1 MDATLP
7 LIPFIIPMQTSD
19 NNKRIAKNTL
29 LLYVRMLFTMAV
41 SLFTSRVI
49 LNTLGVEDYGTY
61 NVVGGIVTMF
71 SVLSGSLSASISRF
85 ITFELGRGNIQRLK
99 TVFSTGVNIQLG
111 MSLFIVLIAEV
122 VGVWF
127 LNAKMNIPSDRLV
140 AANWVFQCAI
150 LTFVLNLLSVP
161 YNAAIIAH
169 EKMSVFAYISVVEV
183 TLKLIIVYML
193 TISPFDRLK
202 TYAVLLLCVG
212 AIIRFIYGYYCKR
225 HFEECTYH
233 FILDKPVL
241 KEMTG
246 FAGWNFLGNGAY
258 MLNTQGVNIL
268 MNLYFGVAV
277 NAARGVAT
285 QVDAA
290 LKQFVNNF
298 TTAVNPQITKS
309 YAQGDLEYMHKLV
322 CRSAK
327 FSAFLMMFFAVPII
341 LETNTIL
348 TIWLKT
354 VPDYAVIFLQWIII
368 SSFMDT
374 VLANSLV
381 TSMFATGKIKRYQI
395 IVTTVGCLVFPLS
408 WIAFKLGFEP
418 QVGYILYFI
427 IYTILLFVRLYL
439 LKDMV
444 KLPVM
449 MYVREVLLKVILVMC
464 ISFVLPMAL
473 RLSMQEGWLRLIT
486 ICAIGTII
494 TALVEFRI
502 GLTTNERLF
511 VTEKLKK
518 IKIIQEL
525 KSKYLKMKDLLTIS
539 GGGKN
544 RSLPLHFLC
553 FLFVLQQA
561 SV

>member
-1 MDATLP
+1 MSN
-7 LIPFIIPMQTSD
+7 QTSD

-49 LNTLGVEDYGTY
+49 LNTLGVEDYGIN

-71 SVLSGSLSASISRF
+71 SVLSGSLSSSISRF
-85 ITFELGRGNIQRLK
+85 ITFELGKGNIERLK
-99 TVFSTGVNIQLG
+99 TIFSTGVNIQLG
-111 MSLFIVLIAEV
+111 MSVLIIIIAEA
-122 VGVWF
+122 VGIWF
-127 LNAKMNIPSDRLV
+127 LNTKMNIPTDRMV

-169 EKMSVFAYISVVEV
+169 EKMSAFAYISVVEV
-183 TLKLIIVYML
+183 SLKLIIVYML
-193 TISPFDRLK
+193 MISPFDRLE
-202 TYAVLLLCVG
+202 TYAVLLLLVG
-212 AIIRFIYGYYCKR
+212 AVIRFIYGYYCKR

-233 FILDKPVL
+233 FVFYKPVL

-277 NAARGVAT
+277 NAARGIAT

-309 YAQGDLEYMHKLV
+309 YAQGDLDYMHKLV

-449 MYVREVLLKVILVMC
+449 MYIREVLYKLAPIIVVGFAIPGILILTMD
-464 ISFVLPMAL
+464 A
-473 RLSMQEGWLRLIT
+473 GWLRLILV
-486 ICAIGTII
+486 CLLSVLV
-494 TALVEFRI
+494 TAASEYFI
-502 GLTTNERLF
+502 GLSNKEKNF
-511 VTEKLKK
+511 VAEK
-518 IKIIQEL
+518 IKLVIGKI
-525 KSKYLKMKDLLTIS
+525 KSKWE
-539 GGGKN
+539 
-544 RSLPLHFLC
+544 
-553 FLFVLQQA
+553 
-561 SV
+561 

>member
-1 MDATLP
+1 MSNQTL
-7 LIPFIIPMQTSD
+7 D

-49 LNTLGVEDYGTY
+49 LNTLGVEDYGIN

-71 SVLSGSLSASISRF
+71 SVLSGSLSSSISRF
-85 ITFELGRGNIQRLK
+85 ITFELGKGNIERLK
-99 TVFSTGVNIQLG
+99 TIFSTGVNIQLG
-111 MSLFIVLIAEV
+111 MSVLIIIIAEA
-122 VGVWF
+122 VGIWF
-127 LNAKMNIPSDRLV
+127 LNAKMNIPADRMV

-169 EKMSVFAYISVVEV
+169 EKMSAFAYISVVEV
-183 TLKLIIVYML
+183 SLKLIIVYML
-193 TISPFDRLK
+193 MISPFDRLE
-202 TYAVLLLCVG
+202 TYAVLLLLVG
-212 AIIRFIYGYYCKR
+212 AVIRFIYGYYCKC

-233 FILDKPVL
+233 FVFDKPVL

-309 YAQGDLEYMHKLV
+309 YAQGDLDYMHKLV

-327 FSAFLMMFFAVPII
+327 FSAFLMMFFTVPII

-449 MYVREVLLKVILVMC
+449 MYIREVLYKLVPVIVVGFAIPGILILTMD
-464 ISFVLPMAL
+464 A
-473 RLSMQEGWLRLIT
+473 GWLRLILV
-486 ICAIGTII
+486 CLLSVLV
-494 TALVEFRI
+494 TAASEYFI
-502 GLTTNERLF
+502 GLSNKEKDF
-511 VTEKLKK
+511 VAEK
-518 IKIIQEL
+518 IKLVI
-525 KSKYLKMKDLLTIS
+525 
-539 GGGKN
+539 GKIKK
-544 RSLPLHFLC
+544 
-553 FLFVLQQA
+553 
-561 SV
+561 

>member
-1 MDATLP
+1 MSN
-7 LIPFIIPMQTSD
+7 QTSD

-49 LNTLGVEDYGTY
+49 LNTLGVEDYGIN

-71 SVLSGSLSASISRF
+71 SVLSGSLSSSISRF
-85 ITFELGRGNIQRLK
+85 ITFELGKGNIERLK
-99 TVFSTGVNIQLG
+99 TIFSTGINIQLG
-111 MSLFIVLIAEV
+111 MSVLIIIIAEA
-122 VGVWF
+122 VGIWF
-127 LNAKMNIPSDRLV
+127 LNTKMNIPTDRMV

-169 EKMSVFAYISVVEV
+169 EKMSAFAYISVVEV
-183 TLKLIIVYML
+183 SLKLIIVYML
-193 TISPFDRLK
+193 MISPFDRLE
-202 TYAVLLLCVG
+202 TYAVLLLLVG
-212 AIIRFIYGYYCKR
+212 AVIRFIYGYYCKR
-225 HFEECTYH
+225 HFEECNYH
-233 FILDKPVL
+233 FVFDKPVL

-277 NAARGVAT
+277 NAARGIAT

-309 YAQGDLEYMHKLV
+309 YAQGDLDYMHKLV

-449 MYVREVLLKVILVMC
+449 MYIREVLYKLAPIIVVGFSIPGILILTMD
-464 ISFVLPMAL
+464 A
-473 RLSMQEGWLRLIT
+473 GWLRLILV
-486 ICAIGTII
+486 CLLSVLV
-494 TALVEFRI
+494 TAASEYFI
-502 GLTTNERLF
+502 GLSNKEKNF
-511 VTEKLKK
+511 VAEK
-518 IKIIQEL
+518 IKLVI
-525 KSKYLKMKDLLTIS
+525 
-539 GGGKN
+539 GKIKK
-544 RSLPLHFLC
+544 
-553 FLFVLQQA
+553 
-561 SV
+561 

>member
-1 MDATLP
+1 MSN
-7 LIPFIIPMQTSD
+7 QTSD

-49 LNTLGVEDYGTY
+49 LNTLGVEDYGIN

-71 SVLSGSLSASISRF
+71 SVLSGSLSSSISRF
-85 ITFELGRGNIQRLK
+85 ITFELGKRNIERLK
-99 TVFSTGVNIQLG
+99 TIFSTGVNIQLG
-111 MSLFIVLIAEV
+111 MSVLIIIIAEA
-122 VGVWF
+122 VGIWF
-127 LNAKMNIPSDRLV
+127 LNAKMNIPADRMV

-169 EKMSVFAYISVVEV
+169 EKMSAFAYISVVEV

-193 TISPFDRLK
+193 MISPFDRLE
-202 TYAVLLLCVG
+202 TYAVLLLLVG
-212 AIIRFIYGYYCKR
+212 AVIRFIYGYYCKR

-233 FILDKPVL
+233 FVFDKPVL

-246 FAGWNFLGNGAY
+246 FAVWNFLGNGAY

-277 NAARGVAT
+277 NAARGIAT

-309 YAQGDLEYMHKLV
+309 YAQGDLDYMHKLV

-327 FSAFLMMFFAVPII
+327 FSAFLMLFFAIPIL
-341 LETNTIL
+341 LETQSIL

-354 VPDYAVIFLQWIII
+354 VPEYAAIFLQLIII
-368 SSFMDT
+368 SSFVDT

-381 TSMFATGKIKRYQI
+381 TSMFATGNIKRYQI
-395 IVTTVGCLVFPLS
+395 IVTTIGCLVFPFS
-408 WIAFKLGFEP
+408 WIAFQLGFQPEIAY
-418 QVGYILYFI
+418 VLYFI
-427 IYTILLFVRLYL
+427 IYTVLLGVRLYL

-449 MYVREVLLKVILVMC
+449 MYVREVLYR
-464 ISFVLPMAL
+464 VLPVMIICFIIPMMI
-473 RLSMQEGWLRLIT
+473 RYSMQEGWMRLILLSLVST
-486 ICAIGTII
+486 IV
-494 TALVEFRI
+494 TAVVEYSI
-502 GLTTNERLF
+502 GLTKNERKF
-511 VTEKLKK
+511 IVGK
-518 IKIIQEL
+518 INNKNI
-525 KSKYLKMKDLLTIS
+525 KDKYLKMKELLTKM
-539 GGGKN
+539 GVKTDN
-544 RSLPLHFLC
+544 FYQYPCAFCLC
-553 FLFVLQQA
+553 YNKQVINNKQEA
-561 SV
+561 WR

>member
-1 MDATLP
+1 M
-7 LIPFIIPMQTSD
+7 S
-19 NNKRIAKNTL
+19 L
-29 LLYVRMLFTMAV
+29 LV
-41 SLFTSRVI
+41 VI
-49 LNTLGVEDYGTY
+49 LAEA
-61 NVVGGIVTMF
+61 VGI
-71 SVLSGSLSASISRF
+71 
-85 ITFELGRGNIQRLK
+85 
-99 TVFSTGVNIQLG
+99 
-111 MSLFIVLIAEV
+111 
-122 VGVWF
+122 WF
-127 LNAKMNIPSDRLV
+127 LNTKMNIPVERLN

-169 EKMSVFAYISVVEV
+169 EKMSAFAYISVVEV

-202 TYAVLLLCVG
+202 TYAVLLLLVG

-233 FILDKPVL
+233 FIFDKPIL

-309 YAQGDLEYMHKLV
+309 YAQGDLDYMHKLV

-449 MYVREVLLKVILVMC
+449 MYIREVLYKLAPVIVVGFAIPGILILTMD
-464 ISFVLPMAL
+464 A
-473 RLSMQEGWLRLIT
+473 GWLRLILV
-486 ICAIGTII
+486 CLLSVLV
-494 TALVEFRI
+494 TAASEYFI
-502 GLTTNERLF
+502 GLSNKEKDF
-511 VTEKLKK
+511 VAEK
-518 IKIIQEL
+518 IKLVI
-525 KSKYLKMKDLLTIS
+525 
-539 GGGKN
+539 GKIKK
-544 RSLPLHFLC
+544 
-553 FLFVLQQA
+553 
-561 SV
+561 

>member
-1 MDATLP
+1 MSN
-7 LIPFIIPMQTSD
+7 QTSD

-49 LNTLGVEDYGTY
+49 LNTLGVEDYGIN

-71 SVLSGSLSASISRF
+71 SVLSGSLSSSISRF
-85 ITFELGRGNIQRLK
+85 ITFELGKGNIERLK
-99 TVFSTGVNIQLG
+99 TIFSTGVNIQLG
-111 MSLFIVLIAEV
+111 MSVLIIIIAEA
-122 VGVWF
+122 VGIWF
-127 LNAKMNIPSDRLV
+127 LNAKMNIPADRMV

-169 EKMSVFAYISVVEV
+169 EKMSAFAYISVIEV

-193 TISPFDRLK
+193 MISPFDRLE
-202 TYAVLLLCVG
+202 TYAVLLLLVG
-212 AIIRFIYGYYCKR
+212 TVIRFIYGYYCKR

-233 FILDKPVL
+233 FVFDKPVL

-277 NAARGVAT
+277 NAARGIAT

-309 YAQGDLEYMHKLV
+309 YAQGDLAYMHKLV

-418 QVGYILYFI
+418 QVGYILYFF

-449 MYVREVLLKVILVMC
+449 MYIREVLYKLAPVIVVGFTIPGILILTMN
-464 ISFVLPMAL
+464 A
-473 RLSMQEGWLRLIT
+473 GWLRLILV
-486 ICAIGTII
+486 CLLSVLV
-494 TALVEFRI
+494 TAASEYFI
-502 GLTTNERLF
+502 GLSNKEKDF
-511 VTEKLKK
+511 VAEK
-518 IKIIQEL
+518 IKLVI
-525 KSKYLKMKDLLTIS
+525 
-539 GGGKN
+539 GKIKK
-544 RSLPLHFLC
+544 
-553 FLFVLQQA
+553 
-561 SV
+561 

>member
-1 MDATLP
+1 
-7 LIPFIIPMQTSD
+7 
-19 NNKRIAKNTL
+19 
-29 LLYVRMLFTMAV
+29 
-41 SLFTSRVI
+41 
-49 LNTLGVEDYGTY
+49 
-61 NVVGGIVTMF
+61 MF

-85 ITFELGRGNIQRLK
+85 ITFELGKGNLQRLK

-111 MSLFIVLIAEV
+111 MSLLVVILAEA
-122 VGVWF
+122 VGIWF
-127 LNAKMNIPSDRLV
+127 LNTKMNIPVERLN

-169 EKMSVFAYISVVEV
+169 EKMSAFAYISVVEV

-202 TYAVLLLCVG
+202 TYAVLLLLVG

-233 FILDKPVL
+233 FIFDKPIL

-309 YAQGDLEYMHKLV
+309 YAQGDLDYMHKLV

-449 MYVREVLLKVILVMC
+449 MYIREVLYKLAPVIVVGFAIPGILILTMD
-464 ISFVLPMAL
+464 A
-473 RLSMQEGWLRLIT
+473 GWLRLILV
-486 ICAIGTII
+486 CLLSVLV
-494 TALVEFRI
+494 TAASEYFI
-502 GLTTNERLF
+502 GLSNKEKDF
-511 VTEKLKK
+511 VAEK
-518 IKIIQEL
+518 IKLVI
-525 KSKYLKMKDLLTIS
+525 
-539 GGGKN
+539 GKIKK
-544 RSLPLHFLC
+544 
-553 FLFVLQQA
+553 
-561 SV
+561 

>member
-1 MDATLP
+1 MSN
-7 LIPFIIPMQTSD
+7 QTSD

-49 LNTLGVEDYGTY
+49 LNTLGVEDYGIN

-71 SVLSGSLSASISRF
+71 SVLSGSLSSSISRF
-85 ITFELGRGNIQRLK
+85 ITFELGKGNIERLK
-99 TVFSTGVNIQLG
+99 TIFSTGVNIQLG
-111 MSLFIVLIAEV
+111 MSVLIIIIAEA
-122 VGVWF
+122 VGIWF
-127 LNAKMNIPSDRLV
+127 LNAKMNIPADRMV

-169 EKMSVFAYISVVEV
+169 EKMSAFAYISVVEV
-183 TLKLIIVYML
+183 SLKLIIVYML
-193 TISPFDRLK
+193 MISPFDRLE
-202 TYAVLLLCVG
+202 TYAVLLLLVG
-212 AIIRFIYGYYCKR
+212 AVIRFIYGYYCKR

-233 FILDKPVL
+233 FVFDKPVL

-309 YAQGDLEYMHKLV
+309 YAQGDLDYMHKLV

-327 FSAFLMMFFAVPII
+327 FSAFLMMFFTVPII

-449 MYVREVLLKVILVMC
+449 IYIREVLYKLVPVIVVGFAIPGILILTMD
-464 ISFVLPMAL
+464 A
-473 RLSMQEGWLRLIT
+473 GWLRLILV
-486 ICAIGTII
+486 CLLSVLV
-494 TALVEFRI
+494 TAASEYFI
-502 GLTTNERLF
+502 GLSNKEKDF
-511 VTEKLKK
+511 VAEK
-518 IKIIQEL
+518 IKLVI
-525 KSKYLKMKDLLTIS
+525 
-539 GGGKN
+539 GKIKK
-544 RSLPLHFLC
+544 
-553 FLFVLQQA
+553 
-561 SV
+561 

>member
-1 MDATLP
+1 MSN
-7 LIPFIIPMQTSD
+7 QTSD

-49 LNTLGVEDYGTY
+49 LNTLGVEDYGIN

-71 SVLSGSLSASISRF
+71 SVLSGSLSSSISRF
-85 ITFELGRGNIQRLK
+85 ITFELGKGNIERLK
-99 TVFSTGVNIQLG
+99 TIFSTGVNIQLG
-111 MSLFIVLIAEV
+111 MSVLIIIIAEA
-122 VGVWF
+122 VGIWF
-127 LNAKMNIPSDRLV
+127 LNAKMNIPADRMV

-169 EKMSVFAYISVVEV
+169 EKMSAFAYISVVEV

-212 AIIRFIYGYYCKR
+212 AVIRFIYGYYCKR

-233 FILDKPVL
+233 LVFDKPVL

-246 FAGWNFLGNGAY
+246 FAGWNFLGNGSY
-258 MLNTQGVNIL
+258 MLNTQGINIL

-277 NAARGVAT
+277 NAARGIAT

-309 YAQGDLEYMHKLV
+309 YAQGDLDYMHKLV

-327 FSAFLMMFFAVPII
+327 FSAFLMLFFAIPIL
-341 LETNTIL
+341 LETQSIL

-354 VPDYAVIFLQWIII
+354 VPEYAAIFLQLIII
-368 SSFMDT
+368 SSFVDT

-381 TSMFATGKIKRYQI
+381 TSMFATGNIKRYQI
-395 IVTTVGCLVFPLS
+395 IVTTIGCLVFPFS
-408 WIAFKLGFEP
+408 WIAFQLGFQPEIAY
-418 QVGYILYFI
+418 VLYFI
-427 IYTILLFVRLYL
+427 IYTVLLGVRLYL

-444 KLPVM
+444 KLPIM
-449 MYVREVLLKVILVMC
+449 MYVREVLYR
-464 ISFVLPMAL
+464 VLPVMIICFIIPMMI
-473 RLSMQEGWLRLIT
+473 RYSMQEGWMRLILLCLVST
-486 ICAIGTII
+486 IV
-494 TALVEFRI
+494 TAVVEYSI
-502 GLTTNERLF
+502 GLTKNERKF
-511 VTEKLKK
+511 IVGK
-518 IKIIQEL
+518 INNKNINNNI
-525 KSKYLKMKDLLTIS
+525 KDKYLKMKELLAKM
-539 GGGKN
+539 GGVKTDN
-544 RSLPLHFLC
+544 FYQYPCAFCLC
-553 FLFVLQQA
+553 YNKQVINNKQEA
-561 SV
+561 WR

>member
-1 MDATLP
+1 MSN
-7 LIPFIIPMQTSD
+7 QTSD

-49 LNTLGVEDYGTY
+49 LNTLGVEDYGIN

-71 SVLSGSLSASISRF
+71 SVLSGSLSSSISRF
-85 ITFELGRGNIQRLK
+85 ITFELGKGNIERLK
-99 TVFSTGVNIQLG
+99 TIFSTGVNIQLG
-111 MSLFIVLIAEV
+111 MSVLIIIIAEA
-122 VGVWF
+122 VGIWF
-127 LNAKMNIPSDRLV
+127 LNTKMNIPTDRMV

-169 EKMSVFAYISVVEV
+169 EKMSAFAYISVVEV
-183 TLKLIIVYML
+183 SLKLIIVYML
-193 TISPFDRLK
+193 MISPFDRLE
-202 TYAVLLLCVG
+202 TYAVLLLLVG
-212 AIIRFIYGYYCKR
+212 AVIRFIYGYYCKR

-233 FILDKPVL
+233 FVFDKPVL

-277 NAARGVAT
+277 NAARGIAT

-309 YAQGDLEYMHKLV
+309 YAQGDLDYMHKLV

-444 KLPVM
+444 KLPVV
-449 MYVREVLLKVILVMC
+449 MYIREVLYKLAPIIVVGFAIPGILILTMD
-464 ISFVLPMAL
+464 A
-473 RLSMQEGWLRLIT
+473 GWLRLILV
-486 ICAIGTII
+486 CLLSVLV
-494 TALVEFRI
+494 TAASEYFI
-502 GLTTNERLF
+502 GLSNKEKNF
-511 VTEKLKK
+511 VAEK
-518 IKIIQEL
+518 IKLVIGKI
-525 KSKYLKMKDLLTIS
+525 KSKWE
-539 GGGKN
+539 
-544 RSLPLHFLC
+544 
-553 FLFVLQQA
+553 
-561 SV
+561 

>member
-1 MDATLP
+1 MSDV
-7 LIPFIIPMQTSD
+7 FI

-29 LLYVRMLFTMAV
+29 MLYVRMLFTMAV

-49 LNTLGVEDYGTY
+49 LNTLGVEGYGIQ
-61 NVVGGIVTMF
+61 NVVGGVVAMF
-71 SVLSGSLSASISRF
+71 SVLSGSMSSSISRF
-85 ITFELGRGNIQRLK
+85 ITFELGRGEIDRLK
-99 TVFSTGVNIQLG
+99 TVFSTGINIQLG
-111 MSLFIVLIAEV
+111 MSLLVIVVAEA

-127 LNAKMNIPSDRLV
+127 LNCKMNIPAERMV
-140 AANWVFQCAI
+140 AANWVFQCSI

-169 EKMSVFAYISVVEV
+169 EKMSAFAYISVIEV

-193 TISPFDRLK
+193 IISPFDRLI
-202 TYAVLLLCVG
+202 TYSVLLMCVG
-212 AIIRFIYGYYCKR
+212 ALIRFIYGYYCKR

-233 FILDKPVL
+233 FVYDKDILKS
-241 KEMTG
+241 MTS

-268 MNLYFGVAV
+268 MNMYFGVAV

-309 YAQGDLEYMHKLV
+309 YAQGDLTEMHKLV

-327 FSAFLMMFFAVPII
+327 FSAFLMLFFAVPII
-341 LETNTIL
+341 LETDTIL
-348 TIWLKT
+348 SLWLKT
-354 VPDYAVIFLQWIII
+354 PPAYASVFLKYIII

-381 TSMFATGKIKRYQI
+381 TSMFATGDIKKYQI

-408 WIAFKLGFEP
+408 WLAFQLGFEP

-427 IYTILLFVRLYL
+427 IYSILLFVRLHL

-449 MYVREVLLKVILVMC
+449 MYVREVLFRVVPVMAICFAVSSVPIFTMEGSLVRLTC
-464 ISFVLPMAL
+464 VVAL
-473 RLSMQEGWLRLIT
+473 ST
-486 ICAIGTII
+486 VVTS
-494 TALVEFRI
+494 
-502 GLTTNERLF
+502 LTTYYLGLNKGEKNYLF
-511 VTEKLKK
+511 ELTNKIPFINNSKKRVMEKVNGFVNR
-518 IKIIQEL
+518 
-525 KSKYLKMKDLLTIS
+525 
-539 GGGKN
+539 GG
-544 RSLPLHFLC
+544 
-553 FLFVLQQA
+553 
-561 SV
+561 

>member
-1 MDATLP
+1 MSN
-7 LIPFIIPMQTSD
+7 QTSD

-49 LNTLGVEDYGTY
+49 LNTLGVEDYGIN

-71 SVLSGSLSASISRF
+71 SVLSGSLSSSISRF
-85 ITFELGRGNIQRLK
+85 ITFELGKGNIERLK
-99 TVFSTGVNIQLG
+99 TIFSTGVNIQLG
-111 MSLFIVLIAEV
+111 MSVLIIIIAEA
-122 VGVWF
+122 VGIWF
-127 LNAKMNIPSDRLV
+127 LNTKMNIPTDRMV

-169 EKMSVFAYISVVEV
+169 EKMSAFAYISVVEV
-183 TLKLIIVYML
+183 SLKLIIVYML
-193 TISPFDRLK
+193 MISPFDRLE
-202 TYAVLLLCVG
+202 TYAVLLLLVG
-212 AIIRFIYGYYCKR
+212 AVIRFIYGYYCKR

-233 FILDKPVL
+233 FVFDKPVL

-258 MLNTQGVNIL
+258 MPNTQGVNIL

-277 NAARGVAT
+277 NAARGIAT

-309 YAQGDLEYMHKLV
+309 YAQGNLDYMHKLV

-327 FSAFLMMFFAVPII
+327 FSAFLMLFFAIPIL
-341 LETNTIL
+341 LETQSIL

-354 VPDYAVIFLQWIII
+354 VPEYAAIFLQLIII
-368 SSFMDT
+368 SSFVDT

-395 IVTTVGCLVFPLS
+395 IVTTIGCLVFPFS
-408 WIAFKLGFEP
+408 WIAFQLGFQPEIAY
-418 QVGYILYFI
+418 VLYFI
-427 IYTILLFVRLYL
+427 IYTVLLGVRLYL

-449 MYVREVLLKVILVMC
+449 MYVREVLYR
-464 ISFVLPMAL
+464 VLPVMIICFIIPMMI
-473 RLSMQEGWLRLIT
+473 RYSMQEGWMRLILLCLVST
-486 ICAIGTII
+486 IV
-494 TALVEFRI
+494 TAVVEYSI
-502 GLTTNERLF
+502 GLTKNERKF
-511 VTEKLKK
+511 IVGK
-518 IKIIQEL
+518 INNKNI
-525 KSKYLKMKDLLTIS
+525 KDKYLKMKELLTKM
-539 GGGKN
+539 GGVKTDIFYQY
-544 RSLPLHFLC
+544 SCAFCLC
-553 FLFVLQQA
+553 YNKQVYNYKQEA
-561 SV
+561 WR